1 MVDGSAFVSKDKRFA
16 FEAAP
21 SGAPVLTDAPAWAD
35 LRLVETVE
43 HGDHVVVVVVV
54 EVTDVGLR
62 QESPES
68 LTLKEL
74 GLNYGG

>member
-1 MVDGSAFVSKDKRFA
+1 VPVER
-16 FEAAP
+16 AP
-21 SGAPVLTDAPAWAD
+21 SGAPVLTQAPAWAD
-35 LRLVETVE
+35 LRLVQAVE
-43 HGDHVVVVVVV
+43 EGDHHVVIA

-62 QESPES
+62 ADAPEG